1 MTACSTASTATQSSK
16 TKSFTGQAELIV
28 GIFKLKGTDQA
39 ITTKQASELL
49 PLWEAIRVLVAS
61 DTSAQQD
68 VSAFEQSLN
77 TGTTIQSSS
86 TSTTSSRSS
95 SSSSGGPP
103 DGGGPG
109 GDSLSGVVSGSS
121 QVQNSTTS
129 TKSVQ
134 GTSQTLT
141 QIPTALL
148 DAVIK
153 LMKTRLTA

>member
-1 MTACSTASTATQSSK
+1 LTACSTASTATQSSK

-95 SSSSGGPP
+95 SSSGGPP

-129 TKSVQ
+129 TKSVL

>member
-95 SSSSGGPP
+95 SSSGGPP